1 MMDKIELEN
10 AIKSIFL
17 QCLNEP
23 DIAKTIGDKLN
34 YASGAGTREGNQM
47 QQLQGDISE
56 SNNLSHTML
65 IGKMDEILRSQ
76 KRIEELFKSEIVRET
91 RNENKLSDKLR
102 DVRKENGL
110 RIGNI
115 SERNEKNIDQYKEK
129 LEYCQRQIE
138 ELRAENERLK
148 SDNTKY
154 SVFEESLDVW
164 KCIDSLNYNNRV
176 YIESLCGGSDVLAIL
191 SLGRDDGK
199 IEQLW
204 MYLRD
209 VAVKGG
215 KDETEVLKLNRY
227 FEFCLKVANATKP
240 ENEKYVILDTEPG
253 SEFDIETCIKTT
265 DSKQIGYIKDVVVR
279 RVHKGEAEK
288 YKAIV
293 RVE

>member
-1 MMDKIELEN
+1 MDKIELEN

-23 DIAKTIGDKLN
+23 DIAKTIGAKLN
-34 YASGAGTREGNQM
+34 YASEAWTREGNQA
-47 QQLQGDISE
+47 QQLQGYLNEIHTKIDKILE
-56 SNNLSHTML
+56 SQ
-65 IGKMDEILRSQ
+65 E
-76 KRIEELFKSEIVRET
+76 RIEDLFKSEIVRET
-91 RNENKLSDKLR
+91 RNENKLSDRLR
-102 DVRKENGL
+102 DARRENGL

-138 ELRAENERLK
+138 ELSAENGRLK
-148 SDNTKY
+148 SDNAEY
-154 SVFEESLDVW
+154 SVFKESLDVW
-164 KCIDSLNYNNRV
+164 KCINSLNYYNRE

-204 MYLRD
+204 TYLRD

-215 KDETEVLKLNRY
+215 TDKTEILKLNRY
-227 FEFCLKVANATKP
+227 FEFCLKVANSTKT
-240 ENEKYVILDTEPG
+240 ENEKYVILDIEPG
-253 SEFDIETCIKTT
+253 SEFDIDTCIKTT
-265 DSKQIGYIKDVVVR
+265 DSKQIGYIKDIVVR
-279 RVHKGEAEK
+279 SVKMGEIKK